1 MSFSLN
7 IRTADQ
13 IAEQALAEARATA
26 LAQIPQILAQAAE
39 AITGT
44 VPVSEQ
50 VSWPVKAA
58 AARAFLWDEA
68 TIAQEADLQGEAD
81 LTGETIEDLAQA
93 IVTRADAYAQTA
105 AIMSGL
111 RRATTATVIAATTE
125 AEIASA
131 MAGLVAALAGQG

>member
-1 MSFSLN
+1 MSFSL
-7 IRTADQ
+7 ITRTADE
-13 IAEQALAEARATA
+13 IAEQALADARATA

-58 AARAFLWDEA
+58 AARAYLADEA
-68 TIAQEADLQGEAD
+68 TAAQGADLQAEAD

-105 AIMSGL
+105 AKMAGL
-111 RRATTATVIAATTE
+111 RRRAESAVAAATTQDE
-125 AEIASA
+125 
-131 MAGLVAALAGQG
+131 VNLARRDLTNDLNSL